1 MNIRYTCRIL
11 AVAVL
16 LAGRPVAAEDI
27 ELFVNANPQ
36 STAPN
41 VLFVVDTAANF
52 ASNAPGNRCEL
63 PNENAI
69 PTETELSGKVGGIEQ
84 CALYRVIA
92 ALPDDSVNIG
102 VMMYNANN
110 VYKSDGV
117 TPCPPGESS
126 RPGGCLTHPITPM
139 TSDNKAALLRWIR
152 SWKTDGSG
160 AGYVKSNSQNTG
172 GVMQEAWA
180 YFNGR
185 KGLSGEHYTEVPPTA
200 CNNYVIFI
208 GNSFAS
214 AGSPGDQT
222 GSKGPKDA
230 LYGTN
235 PDALMNASPAATAAQ
250 RAEFKPRLATA
261 CGTVTL
267 RGQPQFND
275 HEPNGFYADEW
286 ARYMNAN
293 GITTYTIGLLKT
305 SGQPMCQASYAG
317 ILTTM
322 ADLGGGK
329 YFPTTN
335 YNELVVAIQTAL
347 SEMLSVNSV
356 FASAS
361 LPVSVNTEGTY
372 LNQVF
377 IGMFRPD
384 GDAMPR
390 WHGNLKQYRLGR
402 VGEELRLLDAQDPG
416 QPAISS
422 AGTGFISSCARSY
435 WTPTAGD
442 TYWAEMGETN
452 CAVDDPDNPDD
463 SVYDA
468 RSNTPDGNI
477 VEKGAQG
484 YVLRGS
490 PTANSISRNIKA
502 CNADC
507 TELAN
512 FDTGNSA
519 ITATAL
525 GVPSDQR
532 DTVINWGRGVNN
544 KTTEDVYVASTAMRP
559 SVHGDVVHSRP
570 VAINFEPDDANPPQV
585 AVFYGGND
593 GVLRAV
599 NGNRDRNFGTVPPGQ
614 EIWSFVPPEFYPHI
628 NRLRENDTQ
637 IDFDPGDP
645 DRKPYGF
652 DGAVTAYAERDTD
665 PVWIFATMRRG
676 GRAVYAFD
684 VTRIDQN
691 TPDVDLIWKIGC
703 SSSNDA
709 SCTTGATKMGQ
720 SWAAPKV
727 LRATGFGG
735 GTAPMLIMGGGYD
748 DCEDRDPDQ
757 CSDTNK
763 GNIVYLLN
771 AQNGAILKTFTT
783 DRGVVGDVTI
793 VTAPHP
799 NADDH
804 PNIRVAVWAYLADL
818 GGNVYR
824 ISGSTANSPIGSALP
839 ADWTITKIASLGC
852 AGTTACDNNR
862 KFFFGPDVVYDSIT
876 ATYVLLVGSGDREKP
891 VYRYDDAEPYDGAYG
906 VDNYFFSL
914 RDKPTDSSWLSAE
927 TGNCGGNSLICL
939 SSLYQIDWDDPTPS
953 DTDLGLKPRGW
964 ALGMRD
970 HEQVVTSAITVFG
983 ITTFS
988 THIPMPEPDDD
999 DEELVCTNDLGTA
1012 SVYNIGFSNAAPPL
1026 GIENRFQEVD
1036 GGGLPPSPV
1045 AGQVEL
1051 DNGEVVP
1058 FIIGGSPRSALEGS
1072 LPSAPPRS
1080 TRPKSLTY
1088 WYIER

>member
-1 MNIRYTCRIL
+1 MNIRCTCRIL
-11 AVAVL
+11 AVAAL
-16 LAGRPVAAEDI
+16 FAGLPATAEDI

-36 STAPN
+36 STPPN
-41 VLFVVDTAANF
+41 VLFVIDTAANF
-52 ASNAPGNRCEL
+52 SSSAPGNECRL
-63 PNENAI
+63 PNNDS
-69 PTETELSGKVGGIEQ
+69 PRTLLSGRVGGIEQ
-84 CALYRVIA
+84 CALYRVINS
-92 ALPDDSVNIG
+92 LPEESVNIG
-102 VMMYNANN
+102 VMMYNTAGIFMSNGTECPRI
-110 VYKSDGV
+110 VSD
-117 TPCPPGESS
+117 
-126 RPGGCLTHPITPM
+126 RPGGCLVHPITFM
-139 TSDNKAALLRWIR
+139 DSEGKRALLDWIL
-152 SWKTDGSG
+152 SWRIDA
-160 AGYVKSNSQNTG
+160 AGPGNVKGDRQNTG

-185 KGLSGEHYTEVPPTA
+185 QGLSGKPYADIVPDAA

-208 GNSFAS
+208 GNSFAA
-214 AGSPGDQT
+214 AGSPADQA

-230 LYGTN
+230 LIGLN
-235 PDALMNASPAATAAQ
+235 PNALMNASPAATAAQ
-250 RAEFKPRLATA
+250 RAEFTPTIATA

-267 RGQPQFND
+267 GQP
-275 HEPNGFYADEW
+275 HENNGYYADEW
-286 ARYMNAN
+286 ARYMNAD
-293 GITTYTIGLLKT
+293 GITTYSIGLLKT
-305 SGQPMCQASYAG
+305 GGRNDCQAPYAG

-322 ADLGGGK
+322 AELGGGK

-335 YNELVVAIQTAL
+335 YAELVIAIQTAL

-356 FASAS
+356 FASVS

-402 VGEELRLLDAQDPG
+402 VDDELRLLDAQTPG
-416 QPAISS
+416 RPAISS
-422 AGTGFISSCARSY
+422 AGTGFVSSCARSY
-435 WTPTAGD
+435 WTPTTAD

-463 SVYDA
+463 AVYDA

-484 YVLRGS
+484 YVLRGL
-490 PTANSISRNIKA
+490 PDATSISRNIKT
-502 CNADC
+502 C
-507 TELAN
+507 TAGCGGLAN
-512 FDTGNSA
+512 FDTSNAA
-519 ITATAL
+519 ITASAL
-525 GVPSDQR
+525 GVTAAER
-532 DTVINWGRGVNN
+532 DSVINWGRGLNN
-544 KTTEDVYVASTAMRP
+544 KVGEDIWVASTAMRP

-570 VAINFEPDDANPPQV
+570 VAINFEPVDANPPQV

-614 EIWSFVPPEFYPHI
+614 EIWSFVAPEFYPYI
-628 NRLRENDTQ
+628 DRLRKNNRQ
-637 IDFDPGDP
+637 IDFEPGDP

-665 PVWIFATMRRG
+665 PVWIFSTMRRG

-684 VTRIDQN
+684 VTGIDEN
-691 TPDVDLIWKIGC
+691 PPDVDLMWKFGC
-703 SSSNDA
+703 SSSSDTT
-709 SCTTGATKMGQ
+709 CTTGATEMGQ

-727 LRATGFGG
+727 IRAMGFGDG
-735 GTAPMLIMGGGYD
+735 LAPMLIMGGGYD
-748 DCEDRDPDQ
+748 DCEDYDPDT
-757 CSDTNK
+757 CSGTNK

-771 AQNGAILKTFTT
+771 ARTGAILKTFNT

-799 NADDH
+799 DPDNH
-804 PNIRVAVWAYLADL
+804 PGIRVAVWAYLADL
-818 GGNVYR
+818 GGNIYR
-824 ISGSTANSPIGSALP
+824 ISGATANSAIENALP
-839 ADWTITKIASLGC
+839 GDWTITKIASLGC
-852 AGTTACDNNR
+852 SNTTVCDNNR
-862 KFFFGPDVVYDSIT
+862 KFFFGADVVYDAIT

-891 VYRYDDAEPYDGAYG
+891 VYRYEETEPYDGAYG

-914 RDKPTDSSWLSAE
+914 RDKPTDSTWLAAE
-927 TGNCGGNSLICL
+927 ATRCGGNSLICL
-939 SSLYQIDWDDPTPS
+939 DSLLQIDWNDPTPS
-953 DTDLGLKPRGW
+953 DSDLVSKPRGW

-988 THIPMPEPDDD
+988 THIPMPEPTDDD
-999 DEELVCTNDLGTA
+999 TELVCTNDLGTA
-1012 SVYNIGFSNAAPPL
+1012 SVYNIGFSNAAPPR

-1051 DNGEVVP
+1051 DTGEVVP
-1058 FIIGGSPRSALEGS
+1058 FIIGGNPRSALEGS
-1072 LPSAPPRS
+1072 LPSAPARS